1 LDESDDEKDAKSS
14 PRYEEEEVSR
24 RNGLVVLD
32 TLPRLAREVRSG
44 LEGRAMGTAV
54 EVAVEPGEEEREE
67 VDEEEEWG
75 NIERVGTAGAEFR
88 LLRLGPR
95 DGRRGDDR

>member
-14 PRYEEEEVSR
+14 PRYEEEEVSS

-32 TLPRLAREVRSG
+32 TPARLDGEARSG
-44 LEGRAMGTAV
+44 LEGRAIGTAV
-54 EVAVEPGEEEREE
+54 EVAVEPGEEESEE
-67 VDEEEEWG
+67 VEEEEAQE
-75 NIERVGTAGAEFR
+75 NTESVGTAGAEFR